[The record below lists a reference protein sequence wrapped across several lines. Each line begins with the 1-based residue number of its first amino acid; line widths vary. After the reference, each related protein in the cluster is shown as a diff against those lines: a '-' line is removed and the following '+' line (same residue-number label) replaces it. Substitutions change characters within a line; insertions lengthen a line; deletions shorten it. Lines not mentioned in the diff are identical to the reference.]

1 MINMFQSLNWDG
13 VISNYRFLESQV
25 PRQHVSIPQLGWG
38 DFKLEYDG
46 ETVDDKKFQSL
57 NWDGVISNSRT
68 VFGVFGQTSQFQ
80 SLNWDGVISNS
91 VIVVVPSTN
100 LIVSIPQLGWGD
112 FKLAAAAAA
121 AAETPVSIPQL
132 GWGDFKL
139 SAIVTNT
146 GTAGF
151 NPSIGMG

>member
-1 MINMFQSLNWDG
+1 MFQSLNWDG

-80 SLNWDGVISNS
+80 SLNWDGVISNFPQS
-91 VIVVVPSTN
+91 SQTPARQ
-100 LIVSIPQLGWGD
+100 VSIPQLGWGD
-112 FKLAAAAAA
+112 FKRRRWNVVCFRMV
-121 AAETPVSIPQL
+121 VSIPQL
-132 GWGDFKL
+132 GWGDFK
-139 SAIVTNT
+139 
-146 GTAGF
+146 
-151 NPSIGMG
+151 PSVSPDICRR